1 MTRDI
6 RFVDVR
12 STFYSQNYCNVR
24 SWPHSI
30 CAQCYSPFIDFVHAA
45 LNSTVCVEILQCGWS
60 LFIEACSGYASE
72 THILWAVVVFSS
84 SSSSSLVLNLFA
96 GECAACK
103 LWLLPVLRHSLCRR
117 VWHCWLSIMKVSEN
131 NTVPTLCGCCS
142 VIISCRTSGTICLSC
157 WSAWKMTVKL
167 LCLQK
172 FATLRLP
179 LTWPT
184 VNRFSKFFL

>member
-60 LFIEACSGYASE
+60 LFIEACCGYAWE

-84 SSSSSLVLNLFA
+84 SSSSLLFWICLMGNVQRLN
-96 GECAACK
+96 
-103 LWLLPVLRHSLCRR
+103 SLCRR
-117 VWHCWLSIMKVSEN
+117 VWHCWLSIMKVCEN

-142 VIISCRTSGTICLSC
+142 VISCRTSGTICLSC

-167 LCLQK
+167 LCLHIHRVQK
-172 FATLRLP
+172 KLP
-179 LTWPT
+179 LY
-184 VNRFSKFFL
+184 FCL

>member
-84 SSSSSLVLNLFA
+84 SSSSSLVTGSIARSANLPVFRLLRGRFFWICLLENVQHVNSGCCLCYVILFA
-96 GECAACK
+96 VVCDTAGWVSWRSLKITLYQPFVAAA
-103 LWLLPVLRHSLCRR
+103 VL
-117 VWHCWLSIMKVSEN
+117 
-131 NTVPTLCGCCS
+131 
-142 VIISCRTSGTICLSC
+142 
-157 WSAWKMTVKL
+157 
-167 LCLQK
+167 
-172 FATLRLP
+172 
-179 LTWPT
+179 
-184 VNRFSKFFL
+184 